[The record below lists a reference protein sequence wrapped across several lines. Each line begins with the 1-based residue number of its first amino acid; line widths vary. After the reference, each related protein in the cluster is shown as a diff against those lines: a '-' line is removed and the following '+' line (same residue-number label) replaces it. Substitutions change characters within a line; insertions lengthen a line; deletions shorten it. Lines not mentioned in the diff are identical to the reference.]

1 MNYIVTEP
9 GLTDMLDGMYLN
21 QKNYELAYDMW
32 GEAFEVKEYKGTIS
46 KKTNWF
52 NAMALQSRLNAYE
65 KAEKT
70 GLYSYCYKVS
80 EFVSAN

>member
-21 QKNYELAYDMW
+21 QKNYELAYEMW
-32 GEAFEVKEYKGTIS
+32 GEAFAVKEYKGTIS

-52 NAMALQSRLNAYE
+52 NAMALQSRLNSYE
-65 KAEKT
+65 MAEKT
-70 GLYSYCYKVS
+70 GLHSYCWKVS
-80 EFVSAN
+80 EFVTAD

>member
-52 NAMALQSRLNAYE
+52 NAMALQSRLNAY
-65 KAEKT
+65 KLAEKT
-70 GLYSYCYKVS
+70 GLWSYNFKVS
-80 EFVSAN
+80 EFVTAN

>member
-52 NAMALQSRLNAYE
+52 NAMALQSRLNAY
-65 KAEKT
+65 KWAEKT
-70 GLYSYCYKVS
+70 GMWSYNFKVS
-80 EFVSAN
+80 EFVTAN

>member
-1 MNYIVTEP
+1 MNYIVTEI
-9 GLTDMLDGMYLN
+9 GLTDMLEGMYLN
-21 QKNYELAYDMW
+21 QKNYELAYEMW

-52 NAMALQSRLNAYE
+52 NAMALQSRLNSYE

-70 GLYSYCYKVS
+70 GLHSYCWKVS
-80 EFVSAN
+80 EFVTSD